1 MLVLRRILV
10 VLVFA
15 ILSLAAVSQ
24 NPPSAAP
31 SSPVSQQ
38 QTEDQIR
45 KQEQSQRGFGV
56 LPMFAVTSRRNVPP
70 LTPRQKFHLFSKSAF
85 DPFVFAE
92 VGIQAGITQA
102 QNSFPDYGQ
111 GAAGFARRYGAAL
124 GDSVSSNF
132 FSNFA
137 WPVLLKQDPRYFRRG
152 QGGIKRRIA
161 YSLAQEFVAHTDKG
175 GRSFNFSNILGAA
188 SAGGVSNLYYPES
201 DRGFTLTMTRA
212 GIALT
217 YGAVGGLLNEF
228 WPDIYRH
235 FRKRPQ
241 PQPAPTPAP

>member
-1 MLVLRRILV
+1 MLVLRPILAV
-10 VLVFA
+10 FLFA
-15 ILSLAAVSQ
+15 ILSLAAVAQ
-24 NPPSAAP
+24 NPPPASP
-31 SSPVSQQ
+31 SSPASQQ
-38 QTEDQIR
+38 QTEEEVR

-56 LPMFAVTSRRNVPP
+56 LPMFAVTSRQNALP
-70 LTPRQKFHLFSKSAF
+70 LTPRQKFRLFAKSAF

-92 VGIQAGITQA
+92 VGIQAGISQA

-132 FSNFA
+132 FSNFI
-137 WPVLLKQDPRYFRRG
+137 WPVLLKHDPRYFRSG
-152 QGGIKRRIA
+152 QGSIKRRIG
-161 YSLAQEFVAHTDKG
+161 YSLAQEFIAHTDKG
-175 GRSFNFSNILGAA
+175 GRSFNFSNVLGAI

-235 FRKRPQ
+235 FHKRPK
-241 PQPAPTPAP
+241 PASAPSP